1 MRKGNPALSLGDRI
15 EMCEK
20 KTCAGRMIAVLYFLA
35 VFSAVGCGD
44 KSTALTDAELDRNA
58 ITEKIQLVEKAGGLV
73 LVVGGETITSDEVI
87 NASAHQIEEGKAVA
101 ELLKPMAQNTS
112 IEEFK
117 EQASIPIKDIVT
129 GKISGILLYQH
140 AKREIGEGAKE
151 GLDKM
156 AEKELRKFVLQYGG
170 DEAKADEVLA
180 EQGLDREGF
189 KEERKKLIITQSY
202 LASKLSYKKP
212 VTYGELSEYY
222 EKHKDELFYSGGLL
236 EFRLIDI
243 DMSKIEI
250 TDLEENR
257 AQKARKKGE
266 ELSKRA
272 RDGEDFV
279 KLVEAYSDSPKKY
292 FGGLWS
298 EVQPDS
304 LVRPYVVIAEAAEDM
319 KPGEIAGPLE
329 TVGHV
334 FVMKLEAKEPAGY
347 QPLEKVQGQVNNSIL
362 AERYD
367 EAITRLNAKLL
378 REAEIGNTDEFVD
391 FCVDKIYKMSTEPAK
406 VGSQRPED

>member
-1 MRKGNPALSLGDRI
+1 MDKERS
-15 EMCEK
+15 
-20 KTCAGRMIAVLYFLA
+20 CAKRMIVVIGFWIVL
-35 VFSAVGCGD
+35 SAAGCGD
-44 KSTALTDAELDRNA
+44 KSSALTDAELDRIA

-73 LVVGGETITSDEVI
+73 LVIGGETITSDEVI
-87 NASAHQIEEGKAVA
+87 EASADRYEEGKTVA
-101 ELLKPMAQNTS
+101 DLLKPMAQNTS

-117 EQASIPIKDIVT
+117 EQASIPIKDVVM
-129 GKISGILLYQH
+129 GKISGILFYQY
-140 AKREIGEGAKE
+140 AKREIGDGANE
-151 GLDKM
+151 GLGKL
-156 AEKELRKFVLQYGG
+156 AEKELRKFVLRYGG

-189 KEERKKLIITQSY
+189 KEEHKKLIVTQSY
-202 LASKLSYKKP
+202 LASKLPYKKP
-212 VTYGELSEYY
+212 VTYSELAEYY
-222 EKHKDELFYSGGLL
+222 EKHKDELFYSNGLL

-250 TDLEENR
+250 TDLDENR
-257 AQKARKKGE
+257 ARKARKKGE

-298 EVQPDS
+298 EVQPDL

-319 KPGEIAGPLE
+319 KPGEISEPLE

-334 FVMKLEAKEPAGY
+334 FVMKLEAKQTAGY
-347 QPLEKVQGQVNNSIL
+347 KPLEEVQGEVNKRIL
-362 AERYD
+362 WERHN
-367 EAITRLNAKLL
+367 EAITRLNAKLI

-391 FCVDKIYKMSTEPAK
+391 LCVDKIYKMSTEPAK
-406 VGSQRPED
+406 VEQESK